1 MTNHVTYFCDR
12 LTELAYYD
20 WNCVTCLKFCQ
31 IDKLIDA
38 STTSFLISY
47 CMITYFRFILSLRW
61 EYTASCVLSKIILYI
76 FLHDE
81 WQWKKYISSVLLAIL
96 ENAFYGKEI
105 TTVMV
110 LHSKLFWAD
119 KIFCRIFVILTSI
132 LLRHYFIQTP
142 IPNTPIANFKSFN
155 DVLHGDHDCLF
166 YNQIRPINSGQFP
179 EYEDATPR

>member
-1 MTNHVTYFCDR
+1 MTNDN
-12 LTELAYYD
+12 E
-20 WNCVTCLKFCQ
+20 K
-31 IDKLIDA
+31 
-38 STTSFLISY
+38 SISLV
-47 CMITYFRFILSLRW
+47 CF
-61 EYTASCVLSKIILYI
+61 
-76 FLHDE
+76 
-81 WQWKKYISSVLLAIL
+81 LAIL

-132 LLRHYFIQTP
+132 LLRHYFIPETP

>member
-1 MTNHVTYFCDR
+1 M
-12 LTELAYYD
+12 
-20 WNCVTCLKFCQ
+20 
-31 IDKLIDA
+31 
-38 STTSFLISY
+38 
-47 CMITYFRFILSLRW
+47 
-61 EYTASCVLSKIILYI
+61 
-76 FLHDE
+76 
-81 WQWKKYISSVLLAIL
+81 LLAIL
-96 ENAFYGKEI
+96 ENGFYGKEI
-105 TTVMV
+105 TTVMA

-119 KIFCRIFVILTSI
+119 KIFCRIFVMLTSI